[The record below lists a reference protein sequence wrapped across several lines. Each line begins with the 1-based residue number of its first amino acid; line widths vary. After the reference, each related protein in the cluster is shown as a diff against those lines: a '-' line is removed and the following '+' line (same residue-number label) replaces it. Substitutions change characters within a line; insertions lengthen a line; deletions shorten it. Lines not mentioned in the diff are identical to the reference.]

1 MIVSQ
6 KQPRS
11 KISRI
16 ARPTQP
22 EGLHPI
28 DSTQLS
34 RYDILLAIIPLALL
48 AAWIVGQLISVPN
61 WVALGI
67 GALIALPAVI
77 DGLAVNPPV

>member
-11 KISRI
+11 EISRI
-16 ARPTQP
+16 GHSTQP
-22 EGLHPI
+22 AELRPI

-34 RYDILLAIIPLALL
+34 RYDILLAIIPLALV
-48 AAWIVGQLISVPN
+48 AAWVAGQFVSVPN
-61 WVALGI
+61 WIALGV

-77 DGLAVNPPV
+77 DGLALNPPV